1 MKKLRNIGYKKH
13 KRLSIHKL
21 ISHYLSLLKTIYKKG
36 LSLTWAKPNYWGLV
50 RLIASMNFDYLKLD
64 QNPRLLGFKVNLSG
78 QAKLYIYIYMILE
91 LKISLL
97 RFLKYFNV
105 FLNKKNIFKNIFL
118 KIINTWK

>member
-1 MKKLRNIGYKKH
+1 
-13 KRLSIHKL
+13 
-21 ISHYLSLLKTIYKKG
+21 
-36 LSLTWAKPNYWGLV
+36 
-50 RLIASMNFDYLKLD
+50 MNFDYLKLD

-105 FLNKKNIFKNIFL
+105 FLNKKIFL
-118 KIINTWK
+118 KIFF

>member
-21 ISHYLSLLKTIYKKG
+21 ISYYLGLLKKIYKKG

-105 FLNKKNIFKNIFL
+105 FLNKKIFL
-118 KIINTWK
+118 KIFF